1 MIVMKLSTCNG
12 VFVPVFVMLK
22 VLVLPTGALT
32 VKLLML
38 SKAAEVSESIV
49 TVLVVTLVRRIA
61 D

>member
-1 MIVMKLSTCNG
+1 MKLSTCNG